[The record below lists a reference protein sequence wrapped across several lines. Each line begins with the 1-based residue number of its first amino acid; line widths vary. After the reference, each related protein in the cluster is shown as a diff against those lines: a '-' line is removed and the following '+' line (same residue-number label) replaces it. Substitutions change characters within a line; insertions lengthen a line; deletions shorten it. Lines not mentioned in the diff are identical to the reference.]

1 MERPVS
7 GRTPRLV
14 APEGACDTHMHFY
27 DSAYAGAPGVPA
39 PPADARVP
47 EYRKLQK
54 WLGLGRVVVVQPNA
68 YGTDNR
74 CTLDAVAQLGAAAR
88 CIVVVRPDIGEAE
101 LQRLT
106 DAGAR
111 GVRIFQLPGGTL
123 KLDVLH
129 EIAARVRPF
138 GWHPIIQLDGR
149 ELPEHEATLR
159 RIEGDFV
166 IDHIG
171 KFLVPVTE
179 DDAAFKV
186 LLRLV
191 ERGNCYVKLS
201 APYETSRSGPPDYA
215 DVGRLARR
223 LARAAPERMLWA
235 SNWPHPSASPQNYP
249 NDADLLDLLLDWVPD
264 EAARRKI
271 LVENPA
277 RLYGF

>member
-7 GRTPRLV
+7 GRTPRLK
-14 APEGACDTHMHFY
+14 APKGACDTHMHFY
-27 DSAYAGAPGVPA
+27 DSAYPGAPGAPA

-47 EYRKLQK
+47 QYRKLQK
-54 WLGLGRVVVVQPNA
+54 WLGLERVVVVQPNA

-74 CTLDAVAQLGAAAR
+74 CTLDAVARLGAGAR
-88 CIVVVRPDIGEAE
+88 CIVVVRPDIAEAE

-106 DAGAR
+106 EAGAR

-129 EIAARVRPF
+129 EVAARIRPF
-138 GWHPIIQLDGR
+138 GWHPIVQLDGR
-149 ELPEHEATLR
+149 DLPEHEGTLR

-171 KFLVPVTE
+171 KFLGPVTE

-201 APYETSRSGPPDYA
+201 AAYETSRSGPPDYA
-215 DVGRLARR
+215 DVGRLART

-235 SNWPHPSASPQNYP
+235 SNWPHPSVSSQNYP

-264 EAARRKI
+264 ETARRRI
-271 LVENPA
+271 LSENPA